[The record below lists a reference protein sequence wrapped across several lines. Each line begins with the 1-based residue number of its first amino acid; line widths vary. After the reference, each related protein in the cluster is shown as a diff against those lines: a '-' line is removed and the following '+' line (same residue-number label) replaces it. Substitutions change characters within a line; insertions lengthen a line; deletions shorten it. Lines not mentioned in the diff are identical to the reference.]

1 MSKQGSETKKPARV
15 TKGYVPHEAHCV
27 RSLAFF
33 IRQQVRVIRNMKH
46 ARGQTL
52 ENIHE
57 TFPDVDQVWLHRI
70 AYYKVWPL
78 LEFETGIVTIMCD
91 LYTVSA
97 EELLMLAG
105 QFGFRMSLQDQVY
118 IRKYEPE
125 FKVEVEQK
133 DGGAE

>member
-1 MSKQGSETKKPARV
+1 MPKQGSETKKSART
-15 TKGYVPHEAHCV
+15 TKGYVPNEAHCV

-33 IRQQVRVIRNMKH
+33 IRHQVRVIRNMKH
-46 ARGQTL
+46 SRGQTL

-57 TFPDVDQVWLHRI
+57 AFPNVDQTWLYRI
-70 AYYKVWPL
+70 AYYKVWLL
-78 LEFETGIVTIMCD
+78 LEFETGVVTIMCD

-125 FKVEVEQK
+125 FKFAVEQK
-133 DGGAE
+133 DAVTE